1 MMRKPVATAA
11 ERNSH
16 AILGVIREELQRLQS
31 VLEIGSGTGQHAV
44 YFCGELPHLDWQTS
58 DVAGNHEVINV
69 WVDDASL
76 DNIRRPLALDVLD
89 AEVPDQS
96 YDAVFSANTAHI
108 MSMEAVARMFRIV
121 AEVLEDHGVFM
132 LYGPFRQAGRFN
144 TPSNEQ
150 FDLSLRQQDAA
161 MGVRDLED
169 LDELAAHGN
178 LRRSR
183 LYAMPA
189 NNHLVVYG
197 VSDTANCLD
206 RETIRSQRITPFDG
220 NNWEENIHQLSPI
233 SD

>member
-16 AILGVIREELQRLQS
+16 AILGVIREELQRLRS

-44 YFCGELPHLDWQTS
+44 YFCGNLPHLDWQTS
-58 DVAGNHEVINV
+58 DVASNHDAINA

-76 DNIRRPLALDVLD
+76 DNIRRPLPLDVLD
-89 AEVPDQS
+89 AETPGRS

-108 MSMEAVARMFRIV
+108 MSMEAVASMFRVV
-121 AEVLEDHGVFM
+121 AEVLEERGIFM

-144 TPSNEQ
+144 TLSNEQ

-161 MGVRDLED
+161 RGVRDLEE
-169 LDELAAHGN
+169 LDELAVQVN
-178 LRRSR
+178 LRRLR

-189 NNHLVVYG
+189 NNHLVVWG
-197 VSDTANCLD
+197 SAGGA
-206 RETIRSQRITPFDG
+206 QP
-220 NNWEENIHQLSPI
+220 
-233 SD
+233 